1 MTRPRRRAR
10 APFGVALIVLSAG
23 CGGPAIAPPSP
34 SPAGVPVATP
44 SAVPAPSPSAEPLP
58 SGVAWLRD
66 GVLQPGTYRF
76 AGFEPWIEVTVGADW
91 EVGHFHPYLFD
102 LFYRST
108 FPSIGFGRFPTV
120 KHRDGTTVDATSAQ
134 AVVDALRANDELE
147 VTEVGPASIAGL
159 SGFTIDVRAI
169 HPQTPLF
176 STPDG
181 DFKFDPGLVA
191 RLHVLDL
198 PGGAMELLIAAQPG
212 KLEDAIAA
220 TKPILDSLR
229 LVGP

>member
-1 MTRPRRRAR
+1 M
-10 APFGVALIVLSAG
+10 
-23 CGGPAIAPPSP
+23 
-34 SPAGVPVATP
+34 
-44 SAVPAPSPSAEPLP
+44 PAPSSSALPLP
-58 SGVAWLRD
+58 SGVAWLVD
-66 GVLQPGTYRF
+66 GVLEPGTYRF
-76 AGFEPWIEVTVGADW
+76 AGFQPSVEITVGADW

-120 KHRDGTTVDATSAQ
+120 KHRDGTTVDATSAR
-134 AVVDALRANDELE
+134 AVVGALRANDELE
-147 VTEVGPASIAGL
+147 ITEVGPASIAGR

-176 STPDG
+176 SAPDG

-191 RLHVLDL
+191 RLHVLDV
-198 PGGAMELLIAAQPG
+198 PDGAMELLIAAQPG
-212 KLEDAIAA
+212 KLQDALA
-220 TKPILDSLR
+220 TTQPILDSLR

>member
-1 MTRPRRRAR
+1 VRTQ
-10 APFGVALIVLSAG
+10 FGVALIVLVAG
-23 CGGPAIAPPSP
+23 CGGNAVASPSP
-34 SPAGVPVATP
+34 SSAGGPRAAQ
-44 SAVPAPSPSAEPLP
+44 SAIPAPSPSLEPLP

-66 GVLQPGTYRF
+66 GVLEPGTYRF
-76 AGFEPWIEVTVGADW
+76 AGFQPSVEITVGADW

-102 LFYRST
+102 LFYQSS

-120 KHRDGTTVDATSAQ
+120 KQRDGTAIEATNAQ
-134 AVVDALRANDELE
+134 AAVDALRANDELE
-147 VTEVGPASIAGL
+147 IIEVGPASIAGR
-159 SGFTIDVRAI
+159 SGITIDVRAI

-176 STPDG
+176 SAPDG

-191 RLHVLDL
+191 RLHILDV

-212 KLEDAIAA
+212 KLEDAIAG

>member
-1 MTRPRRRAR
+1 MP
-10 APFGVALIVLSAG
+10 AP
-23 CGGPAIAPPSP
+23 
-34 SPAGVPVATP
+34 TP
-44 SAVPAPSPSAEPLP
+44 SVQPLP
-58 SGVAWLRD
+58 SGVAWLTD
-66 GVLQPGTYRF
+66 GVLEPGTYRF
-76 AGFEPWIEVTVGADW
+76 AGFEPSVEITVGADW

-120 KHRDGTTVDATSAQ
+120 KHRDGTAIDATSAKG
-134 AVVDALRANDELE
+134 VVDALRANDELE
-147 VTEVGPASIAGL
+147 ITEVGQASIAGR
-159 SGFTIDVRAI
+159 SGFTIDLRAI

-176 STPDG
+176 SAPDG

-191 RLHVLDL
+191 RLHVLDV

-212 KLEDAIAA
+212 KLEDAVA
-220 TKPILDSLR
+220 TTQPILDSLR

>member
-1 MTRPRRRAR
+1 VRTQ
-10 APFGVALIVLSAG
+10 FGVALIVLVAG
-23 CGGPAIAPPSP
+23 CGGNAVASPSP
-34 SPAGVPVATP
+34 SPAGGPGATP
-44 SAVPAPSPSAEPLP
+44 SAIPAPSPSLEPLP

-66 GVLQPGTYRF
+66 GVLEPGTYRF
-76 AGFEPWIEVTVGADW
+76 AGFQPSVEITVGADW

-120 KHRDGTTVDATSAQ
+120 KHRDGTTIDATSARG
-134 AVVDALRANDELE
+134 VVDALRANDELE
-147 VTEVGPASIAGL
+147 ITEVGPASIAGR
-159 SGFTIDVRAI
+159 SGITIDVRAI

-176 STPDG
+176 SAPDG

-191 RLHVLDL
+191 RLHILDV

-212 KLEDAIAA
+212 KLEDAIA
-220 TKPILDSLR
+220 TTQPILDSLR

>member
-1 MTRPRRRAR
+1 VRTQ
-10 APFGVALIVLSAG
+10 FGVALIVLVAG
-23 CGGPAIAPPSP
+23 CGGNAVASPSP
-34 SPAGVPVATP
+34 SSAGGPRAAQ
-44 SAVPAPSPSAEPLP
+44 SALPAPSPSLEPLP

-66 GVLQPGTYRF
+66 GVLEPGTYRF
-76 AGFEPWIEVTVGADW
+76 AGFQPSVEITVGADW

-102 LFYRST
+102 LFYQSS

-120 KHRDGTTVDATSAQ
+120 KHRDGTAIEATNAQ
-134 AVVDALRANDELE
+134 AAVDALRANDELE
-147 VTEVGPASIAGL
+147 IIEVGPASIARR
-159 SGFTIDVRAI
+159 SGITIDVRAI

-176 STPDG
+176 SAPDG

-191 RLHVLDL
+191 RLHILDV

-212 KLEDAIAA
+212 KLEDAIA
-220 TKPILDSLR
+220 TTQPILDSLR